1 MTVSILNQQKHFA
14 AFADGSLLIKETS
27 SLTFVHHQ
35 RTKVAPGAPPPPIG
49 IKNSKTNLL
58 LCGADSYNS
67 YNAET
72 LAKKLASVR

>member
-35 RTKVAPGAPPPPIG
+35 RTKVAPGAPPPPHRNQEQQN
-49 IKNSKTNLL
+49 KFAPLW
-58 LCGADSYNS
+58 C
-67 YNAET
+67 
-72 LAKKLASVR
+72 